1 MTAERGSSNEKPVVT
16 VLIDTFN
23 YGHFIEEAIRSV
35 LVQDFPAEQMEI
47 IVVDDGSTDDTR
59 ERVAQNADRV
69 QYFYKPNGG
78 QASAFNFGIGKARGE
93 YVALLDADDYWLPS
107 KLSKVIKAFETGP
120 EVSLVYH
127 RFQEF
132 RMESYEGRGGDFNG
146 GSGIIPG
153 EKKKAPV
160 FLCG

>member
-1 MTAERGSSNEKPVVT
+1 MAYTLQSQTPIVT

-23 YGHFIEEAIRSV
+23 YGHFIDEAIRSV

-59 ERVAQNADRV
+59 ERVAQYADRV

-107 KLSKVIKAFETGP
+107 KLSKVVKAFETGAGRQP
-120 EVSLVYH
+120 RLSSISRIQDGELRVASG
-127 RFQEF
+127 RF
-132 RMESYEGRGGDFNG
+132 
-146 GSGIIPG
+146 
-153 EKKKAPV
+153 
-160 FLCG
+160 

>member
-1 MTAERGSSNEKPVVT
+1 MRSELSGRGPLVT

-23 YGHFIEEAIRSV
+23 YGHFIDEAIRSV

-59 ERVAQNADRV
+59 ERVAQYAERV

-78 QASAFNFGIGKARGE
+78 QASAFNFGIAKARGE

-107 KLSKVIKAFETGP
+107 KLSKVVKG
-120 EVSLVYH
+120 L
-127 RFQEF
+127 
-132 RMESYEGRGGDFNG
+132 FNG
-146 GSGIIPG
+146 AGG
-153 EKKKAPV
+153 ERS
-160 FLCG
+160 FFFFFY

>member
-1 MTAERGSSNEKPVVT
+1 MVHMRCLPIMSVDRNMSHEKPVVT

-23 YGHFIEEAIRSV
+23 YGHFIDEAIRSV

-59 ERVAQNADRV
+59 TRVAEYGERV

-78 QASAFNFGIGKARGE
+78 QASAFNFGIARARGKD
-93 YVALLDADDYWLPS
+93 VALLDADDYWLPS
-107 KLSKVIKAFETGP
+107 KLSKVVKAFESGP
-120 EVSLVYH
+120 GVSLVYH

-132 RMESYEGRGGDFNG
+132 RMESYEWRIGDFNAV
-146 GSGIIPG
+146 SGFIPG
-153 EKKKAPV
+153 D
-160 FLCG
+160 